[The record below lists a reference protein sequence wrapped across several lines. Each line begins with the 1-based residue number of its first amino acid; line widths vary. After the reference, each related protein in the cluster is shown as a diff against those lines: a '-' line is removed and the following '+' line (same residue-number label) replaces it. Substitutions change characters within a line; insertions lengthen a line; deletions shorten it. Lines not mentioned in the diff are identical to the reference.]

1 MTRARLADLPFWP
14 RLLSREEAARY
25 LGVSVDVF
33 DDEVKSG
40 VWPRGTSRGARGGRL
55 TWDRLG
61 LDHAADG
68 MSGAVPASPPAIGEP
83 ALVDSAT
90 AAWELRLGIGRNS
103 A

>member
-14 RLLSREEAARY
+14 RLLSREEAPRY

-68 MSGAVPASPPAIGEP
+68 MSGAAPAPLPAAGYPQAIDET
-83 ALVDSAT
+83 AAAS
-90 AAWELRLGIGRNS
+90 AAWERRLS
-103 A
+103 S

>member
-1 MTRARLADLPFWP
+1 MSEP

-33 DDEVKSG
+33 DDELKAGLS
-40 VWPRGTSRGARGGRL
+40 PRGTSCGARGGRL

-68 MSGAVPASPPAIGEP
+68 MTGTGPAPRSAAGHRSPIDDAVAAS
-83 ALVDSAT
+83 
-90 AAWELRLGIGRNS
+90 AAWERRLSGAG
-103 A
+103 